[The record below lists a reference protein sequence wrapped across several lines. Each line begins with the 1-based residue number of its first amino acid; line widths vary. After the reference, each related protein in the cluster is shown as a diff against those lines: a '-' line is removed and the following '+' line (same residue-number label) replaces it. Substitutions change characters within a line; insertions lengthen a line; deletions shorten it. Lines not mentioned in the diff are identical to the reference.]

1 MSDFFLVSSIVL
13 AFLVFICLYRGV
25 GGPGFF
31 NRIVAVNV
39 IGTKVVV
46 ILILMGFIYQ
56 RVDMF
61 VDTSLGYALL
71 NFIGTLAV
79 AKYIERKGAI

>member
-1 MSDFFLVSSIVL
+1 MSDFFLAAGLFLGCLVLVS
-13 AFLVFICLYRGV
+13 LYRGV
-25 GGPGFF
+25 LGPGFL

-39 IGTKVVV
+39 IGTKTAV

-61 VDTSLGYALL
+61 VDISLVYALL
-71 NFIGTLAV
+71 NFVGTLTA
-79 AKYIERKGAI
+79 AKYMERKGAI

>member
-1 MSDFFLVSSIVL
+1 MGDFFLVGSMVL
-13 AFLVFICLYRGV
+13 GFLVFICLYRGV
-25 GGPGFF
+25 RGPGFF
-31 NRIVAVNV
+31 NRIVAINV

-46 ILILMGFIYQ
+46 ILTLMGFIYQ

>member
-1 MSDFFLVSSIVL
+1 MSDFFLVSSMVL
-13 AFLVFICLYRGV
+13 AFLVLICLYRGIW
-25 GGPGFF
+25 GPGVF
-31 NRIVAVNV
+31 NRMVAVNV

-46 ILILMGFIYQ
+46 ILLLMGFIYQ

-79 AKYIERKGAI
+79 AKYVERKGAI

>member
-46 ILILMGFIYQ
+46 ILIFMGFIYQ

>member
-1 MSDFFLVSSIVL
+1 MVL
-13 AFLVFICLYRGV
+13 AFLVLICLYRGIW
-25 GGPGFF
+25 GPGVF

-46 ILILMGFIYQ
+46 ILLLMGFIYQ

-79 AKYIERKGAI
+79 AKYVERKGAI

>member
-1 MSDFFLVSSIVL
+1 MSDFFLVGSMVL
-13 AFLVFICLYRGV
+13 GFLVFVCLYRGV
-25 GGPGFF
+25 WGPGFF

-46 ILILMGFIYQ
+46 ILILIGFIYQ

-71 NFIGTLAV
+71 NFMGTLAV

>member
-1 MSDFFLVSSIVL
+1 MVL
-13 AFLVFICLYRGV
+13 SFLVFLCLYRGV

-39 IGTKVVV
+39 IGTKIVV
-46 ILILMGFIYQ
+46 ILLLMGFIYQ

-61 VDTSLGYALL
+61 VDTALGYALL

-79 AKYIERKGAI
+79 AKYIERKGDI

>member
-1 MSDFFLVSSIVL
+1 MSDFFLAGSMVL
-13 AFLVFICLYRGV
+13 SFLVLICLYRGV
-25 GGPGFF
+25 RGPGFF

-46 ILILMGFIYQ
+46 ILLLMGFIYQ

-79 AKYIERKGAI
+79 AKYVERKGAI

>member
-1 MSDFFLVSSIVL
+1 MSDFFLISSIVL
-13 AFLVFICLYRGV
+13 SFLIFVCLYRGV
-25 GGPGFF
+25 SGPGFF
-31 NRIVAVNV
+31 NRIVAINV

-46 ILILMGFIYQ
+46 VILLMGFVYG

>member
-1 MSDFFLVSSIVL
+1 MSDFFLVSSMVL
-13 AFLVFICLYRGV
+13 SFLVFLCLYRGV

-31 NRIVAVNV
+31 NRIVAVIV
-39 IGTKVVV
+39 IGTKIVV
-46 ILILMGFIYQ
+46 ILLLMGFIYQ

-61 VDTSLGYALL
+61 VDTALGYALL

-79 AKYIERKGAI
+79 AKYIERKGDI

>member
-1 MSDFFLVSSIVL
+1 MSDFFLVSSMVL
-13 AFLVFICLYRGV
+13 SFLVFLCLYRGV

-39 IGTKVVV
+39 IGTKIVV
-46 ILILMGFIYQ
+46 ILLLMGFIYQ

-61 VDTSLGYALL
+61 VDTALGYALL

-79 AKYIERKGAI
+79 AKYIERKGDI

>member
-1 MSDFFLVSSIVL
+1 MSDFFLVSSLVL
-13 AFLVFICLYRGV
+13 TFLVLICLYRGV

-46 ILILMGFIYQ
+46 ILLLMGFIYE

-61 VDTSLGYALL
+61 VDTSLGYAML

-79 AKYIERKGAI
+79 AKYIERKGAL

>member
-1 MSDFFLVSSIVL
+1 MSDFFLVSSMVL
-13 AFLVFICLYRGV
+13 SFLVFICLYRGV

-39 IGTKVVV
+39 IGTKIVV
-46 ILILMGFIYQ
+46 ILLLMGFIYQ

-61 VDTSLGYALL
+61 VDTALGYALL

-79 AKYIERKGAI
+79 AKYIERKGDI

>member
-1 MSDFFLVSSIVL
+1 MSDFFLVSSMVL
-13 AFLVFICLYRGV
+13 AFLVLICLYRGIW
-25 GGPGFF
+25 GPGVF

-39 IGTKVVV
+39 IGTKIVV
-46 ILILMGFIYQ
+46 ILLLMGFIYQ

-61 VDTSLGYALL
+61 VDTALGYALL

-79 AKYIERKGAI
+79 AKYIERKGDI

>member
-1 MSDFFLVSSIVL
+1 MSDFFLVSSMVL
-13 AFLVFICLYRGV
+13 AFLVLICLYRGIW
-25 GGPGFF
+25 GPGVF

-46 ILILMGFIYQ
+46 ILLLMGFIYQ

-79 AKYIERKGAI
+79 AKYVERKGAI

>member
-1 MSDFFLVSSIVL
+1 MNDFFLGMAIAMGVL
-13 AFLVFICLYRGV
+13 VLVCLYRGV

>member
-1 MSDFFLVSSIVL
+1 MSDFFLVSSMVL
-13 AFLVFICLYRGV
+13 SFLVFLCLYRGV

-46 ILILMGFIYQ
+46 ILLLMGFIYQ

-79 AKYIERKGAI
+79 AKYIERKGDI

>member
-1 MSDFFLVSSIVL
+1 MSDFFLVSSMVL
-13 AFLVFICLYRGV
+13 SFLVFLCLYRGV

-39 IGTKVVV
+39 IGTKIVV
-46 ILILMGFIYQ
+46 ILLLMGFIYQ

-79 AKYIERKGAI
+79 AKYVERKGAI